1 MDTNPSISPMVTVV
15 SPADAEAFRQG
26 ARWARF
32 LGIAGMILAGFM
44 LLMGIFFGSIM
55 RWFLSLQ
62 AANLP
67 PEMADMQAA
76 GVQDM
81 QDMLGVMSVVYLFI
95 FTLTAVIYF
104 IPALF
109 LYQHGS
115 RMRTALGAGFDAAA
129 FHQGVQALRKLF
141 TFLGIVTLVV
151 LVLYGL
157 FFVVGILGALAASL
171 AA

>member
-1 MDTNPSISPMVTVV
+1 MDTNTSTSPAVTVV

-32 LGIAGMILAGFM
+32 LGVAGMVLAVLM
-44 LLMGIFFGSIM
+44 LLLGIFFSTFM

-76 GVQDM
+76 GVQDV
-81 QDMLGVMSVVYLFI
+81 LGVMSAVYLFI

-109 LYQHGS
+109 LYQHGT
-115 RMRTALGAGFDAAA
+115 RMRRAFGASFDATA

-141 TFLGIVTLVV
+141 TFLGVVTLI
-151 LVLYGL
+151 LLALYGIL
-157 FFVVGILGALAASL
+157 FLLGILVALVAGSAS
-171 AA
+171 